1 MKKNISKDLILKACI
16 AKQEELVSNFD
27 SRVSEV
33 KADASSQR
41 QSASQSE
48 DRTAG
53 NVEVLDALQN
63 ELTFV
68 QMEMRSLKAINPDHV
83 NNKVEPG
90 AVVVTNKRT
99 FFIAVSSEK
108 IEIDGQEIFGIST
121 NAPIFS
127 AMMDLKKGDT
137 FEFNNTSYKIQE
149 IY

>member
-16 AKQEELVSNFD
+16 TKQEELVNNFE
-27 SRVSEV
+27 SKVNEL
-33 KADASSQR
+33 KAEASSQR

-53 NVEVLDALQN
+53 DVELLDTLQR

-68 QMEMRSLKAINPDHV
+68 QMEMGYLKSLDPEITNT
-83 NNKVEPG
+83 KVEPG
-90 AVVVTNKRT
+90 AVVVTNQRT

-121 NAPIFS
+121 NAPIYS
-127 AMMDLKKGDT
+127 TMTGLTKADE
-137 FEFNNTSYKIQE
+137 FEFNGISYTIQTV
-149 IY
+149 Y